1 MTWLLGVIGDPV
13 SHSLSP
19 VIHKMWIRE
28 HGFDATYE
36 ALQVKRGELEHALE
50 TLSQREALGFN
61 ITLPHKENAL
71 ALADETS
78 DIARRIGAANTL
90 VRREQGGWR
99 AENTD
104 APGFVRSLLDA
115 GIEVAGS
122 RVTLL
127 GAGGS
132 ARAVAISLMDLRA
145 EITIAN
151 RTRERAKA
159 LVSETGITAEI
170 CSLEEGISQAATA
183 DVVINTLSLGH
194 SGKSL
199 ELPEA
204 TGQYFYDISY
214 GKPAAAIRAEALA
227 KNWQPMDGLGMLVA
241 QAAYS
246 FEHWFGVLP
255 DTKEALAHCRKLV
268 EATT

>member
-36 ALQVKRGELEHALE
+36 ALRVERGDLESALE
-50 TLSQREALGFN
+50 TLSERNALGFN
-61 ITLPHKENAL
+61 ITLPHKEDAL
-71 ALADETS
+71 STWLMRPATS
-78 DIARRIGAANTL
+78 RAGSELQIRL

-115 GIEVAGS
+115 GIDVAGC

-151 RTRERAKA
+151 RTQRTRQS
-159 LVSETGITAEI
+159 LVTETGITAGI
-170 CSLEEGISQAATA
+170 CSLEEGISEAATA

-194 SGKSL
+194 SGVRLSSCLRPPGSTSMIFPMASL
-199 ELPEA
+199 LRRSA
-204 TGQYFYDISY
+204 
-214 GKPAAAIRAEALA
+214 
-227 KNWQPMDGLGMLVA
+227 
-241 QAAYS
+241 
-246 FEHWFGVLP
+246 
-255 DTKEALAHCRKLV
+255 RKR
-268 EATT
+268 

>member
-19 VIHKMWIRE
+19 VIHNMWIRE
-28 HGFDATYE
+28 HGIDATYE
-36 ALQVKRGELEHALE
+36 ALRVERGGLADALSSLE
-50 TLSQREALGFN
+50 QRNALGFN
-61 ITLPHKENAL
+61 ITLPHKEDAL

-78 DIARRIGAANTL
+78 DVARRIGAANTL
-90 VRREQGGWR
+90 VRREAGGWR

-104 APGFVRSLLDA
+104 APGFVRSLTDA
-115 GIEVAGS
+115 GIDVAGC

-132 ARAVAISLMDLRA
+132 ARAVAVSLMDLRA

-151 RTRERAKA
+151 RTLSRAKA
-159 LVSETGITAEI
+159 LVDETGITARI
-170 CSLEEGISQAATA
+170 CSLEEGVAKAATA

-194 SGKSL
+194 SGASL
-199 ELPEA
+199 TLPKA

-214 GKPAAAIRAEALA
+214 GKAAAATQAEALA
-227 KNWQPMDGLGMLVA
+227 KNWRPMDGLAMLVA

-246 FEHWFGVLP
+246 FEHWFGILP
-255 DTKEALAHCRKLV
+255 ETAGALERCRKLV